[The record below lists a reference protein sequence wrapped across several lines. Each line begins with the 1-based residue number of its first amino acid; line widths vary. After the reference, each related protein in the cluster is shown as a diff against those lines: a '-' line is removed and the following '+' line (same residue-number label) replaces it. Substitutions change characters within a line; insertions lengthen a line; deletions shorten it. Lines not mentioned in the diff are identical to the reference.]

1 MLYESPIQELNA
13 PDAPSADAGNAAPAS
28 PHLPTGLVMLE
39 RATAALRAAL
49 RARGLDH
56 YTIFHA
62 AELDLDDI
70 DLYLPRLETAQ
81 ALWQPLPLLPAG
93 DQPHALETDDNAA
106 RLEGVGLLHLPRF
119 DFVLARWHWI
129 SVKYNARETTLL
141 AAAPDRHAYARLHRA
156 LVDLRRG
163 SKDPVW
169 EVIRSVH
176 QRENLPRKYAN
187 WDDIF
192 LPPSLVARLRSEIV
206 GFFDAP
212 VVELYRS
219 MNVPHRRGVLMPGP
233 PGNGKTSV
241 IRAIGAALPHCV
253 AMILRPTRSL
263 DDDDLKT
270 IFRRW
275 RKHAPALL
283 IIEDL
288 DHLLKDYINL
298 SHFLNHLDGIDET
311 LAGGLLLLATTNHPE
326 KLDPAL
332 NNRPGRF
339 DVVIELPTPD
349 HALRHQFFQ
358 THLAKP
364 GSPPID
370 PDTVETL
377 ARETRG
383 LSFAHLHEIIR
394 LAGLLAIHDQSATRT
409 PGHLITAANLVI
421 QSNATARNGFPT
433 PPEAP
438 FGLAQ
443 FRRKSSA

>member
-1 MLYESPIQELNA
+1 
-13 PDAPSADAGNAAPAS
+13 
-28 PHLPTGLVMLE
+28 MLE

-56 YTIFHA
+56 YTIFHTDD
-62 AELDLDDI
+62 LDLDDI
-70 DLYLPRLETAQ
+70 DAFLPRLDPAATWHA
-81 ALWQPLPLLPAG
+81 LPLLPAG
-93 DQPHALETDDNAA
+93 DQPQALQTQDNAT
-106 RLEGVGLLHLPRF
+106 RLEGVGFLHVPQF
-119 DFVLARWHWI
+119 NFVLARWHWFN
-129 SVKYNARETTLL
+129 VRYNVCQTSLL

-163 SKDPVW
+163 NKDPVW

-176 QRENLPRKYAN
+176 QRENLPRKHAA
-187 WDDIF
+187 WDDLF
-192 LPPSLVARLRSEIV
+192 LPPALVARLRSEIV
-206 GFFDAP
+206 GFFDAA
-212 VVELYRS
+212 VVEMYRS
-219 MNVPHRRGVLMPGP
+219 MNVPHRRGVLMHGP

-241 IRAIGAALPHCV
+241 IRAIGAALPDCV

-263 DDDDLKT
+263 DDDDLKS

-311 LAGGLLLLATTNHPE
+311 LSGGLLLLATTNHPE

-339 DVVIELPTPD
+339 DVVIELPSPD
-349 HALRHQFFQ
+349 QSLRHQFFQ
-358 THLAKP
+358 THLTKP
-364 GSPPID
+364 GLTNTDAETIQ
-370 PDTVETL
+370 TL
-377 ARETRG
+377 ARQSRG

-394 LAGLLAIHDQSATRT
+394 LAGLLAIHDQSPTRT
-409 PGHLITAANLVI
+409 PHHLITAANLVI
-421 QSNATARNGFPT
+421 ESDTVARNGFPT

-443 FRRKSSA
+443 FRRTRLATTE